1 MYTSNDSN
9 RMYLAYFILSA
20 CDLLDIITTSTT
32 PAERQ
37 DWIDW
42 IYHCQHPNGG
52 FRMWPGTDF
61 GERASTDN
69 AKWDPAN
76 INATY
81 FALTSLLILGDDL
94 KRVNRKQTLRWVH
107 DMQRD
112 DGSFG
117 ETLVNGK
124 QEGGRDPRL
133 GYCATG
139 VRYILRGAT
148 APGPLNVGGES
159 VDDINFDKYIEC
171 IRCSEVCPAK
181 PCHTLLQH
189 TDTSC
194 KSFDGGIADAPFHEP
209 QAGYTF
215 CSLGSL
221 AFLSRLEPGHVTQA
235 RPGYGPSS
243 PPDVARW
250 LLSLQTTFIDP
261 EMPPTTDLS
270 IPLPAPTDLSDDDD
284 EVDSKAATTSKPER
298 QQPQSEQQTSPT
310 LHQSPDKSTMW
321 APSSTLDTTL
331 LTSTHTPTPHSGI
344 CGRPSKPA
352 DTCYA
357 FWAGASLHLLSS
369 AHLSS
374 TPALRH
380 YLLALTQHPIMG
392 GFSKFPGDKWAD
404 LYHSYLGL
412 AALSLVSTAEE
423 RGSDGVKALDA
434 GMCVSK
440 DVRERLEG
448 GVWEGLRGG

>member
-94 KRVNRKQTLRWVH
+94 KRVDRKHTLRWVH
-107 DMQRD
+107 AMQRD

-139 VRYILRGAT
+139 VRHILRGAT
-148 APGPLNVGGES
+148 KPGPINVDGES
-159 VDDINFDKYIEC
+159 VGDIDFVKYIEC
-171 IRCSEVCPAK
+171 IRRAEV
-181 PCHTLLQH
+181 
-189 TDTSC
+189 
-194 KSFDGGIADAPFHEP
+194 
-209 QAGYTF
+209 
-215 CSLGSL
+215 GS
-221 AFLSRLEPGHVTQA
+221 AQTND
-235 RPGYGPSS
+235 SS
-243 PPDVARW
+243 
-250 LLSLQTTFIDP
+250 
-261 EMPPTTDLS
+261 
-270 IPLPAPTDLSDDDD
+270 
-284 EVDSKAATTSKPER
+284 
-298 QQPQSEQQTSPT
+298 
-310 LHQSPDKSTMW
+310 
-321 APSSTLDTTL
+321 
-331 LTSTHTPTPHSGI
+331 
-344 CGRPSKPA
+344 
-352 DTCYA
+352 Y
-357 FWAGASLHLLSS
+357 
-369 AHLSS
+369 
-374 TPALRH
+374 
-380 YLLALTQHPIMG
+380 
-392 GFSKFPGDKWAD
+392 
-404 LYHSYLGL
+404 SY
-412 AALSLVSTAEE
+412 
-423 RGSDGVKALDA
+423 
-434 GMCVSK
+434 
-440 DVRERLEG
+440 
-448 GVWEGLRGG
+448 

>member
-9 RMYLAYFILSA
+9 RMYLTYFILSA

-61 GERASTDN
+61 GERASAEN

-94 KRVNRKQTLRWVH
+94 KRVNRKHTLRWVH

-117 ETLVNGK
+117 ETLVDGK

-148 APGPLNVGGES
+148 EPGPINIDGES

-171 IRCSEVCPAK
+171 LRRAEVCPA
-181 PCHTLLQH
+181 
-189 TDTSC
+189 
-194 KSFDGGIADAPFHEP
+194 
-209 QAGYTF
+209 
-215 CSLGSL
+215 
-221 AFLSRLEPGHVTQA
+221 QA
-235 RPGYGPSS
+235 RG
-243 PPDVARW
+243 D
-250 LLSLQTTFIDP
+250 
-261 EMPPTTDLS
+261 
-270 IPLPAPTDLSDDDD
+270 
-284 EVDSKAATTSKPER
+284 
-298 QQPQSEQQTSPT
+298 
-310 LHQSPDKSTMW
+310 
-321 APSSTLDTTL
+321 
-331 LTSTHTPTPHSGI
+331 
-344 CGRPSKPA
+344 
-352 DTCYA
+352 CY
-357 FWAGASLHLLSS
+357 
-369 AHLSS
+369 
-374 TPALRH
+374 
-380 YLLALTQHPIMG
+380 
-392 GFSKFPGDKWAD
+392 
-404 LYHSYLGL
+404 SY
-412 AALSLVSTAEE
+412 
-423 RGSDGVKALDA
+423 
-434 GMCVSK
+434 
-440 DVRERLEG
+440 
-448 GVWEGLRGG
+448 